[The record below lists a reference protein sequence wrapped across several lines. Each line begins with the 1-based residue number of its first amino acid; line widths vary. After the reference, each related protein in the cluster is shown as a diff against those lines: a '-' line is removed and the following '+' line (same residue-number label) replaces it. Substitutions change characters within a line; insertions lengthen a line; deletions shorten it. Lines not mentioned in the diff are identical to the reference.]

1 MEKENLDK
9 MQNEVLNLPT
19 QELQDKFYELVKL
32 KGFLEN
38 SFKQTAETLLDV
50 SKEMNEHTPS
60 HIFNN
65 VEKYDNNSFNA
76 GFVSGIKVVMKDF
89 SSKIDTLID
98 VLNEIKKELDNRGD
112 KANA

>member
-19 QELQDKFYELVKL
+19 EVLETKFNELIRL
-32 KGFLEN
+32 KSFLES

-50 SKEMNEHTPS
+50 SRDMDKHSPS
-60 HIFNN
+60 YIFNN

-76 GFVSGIKVVMKDF
+76 GFVSGIKIVMKDF
-89 SSKIDTLID
+89 SSKIDTLIE
-98 VLNEIKKELDNRGD
+98 VLTEIQNELEKRSD

>member
-32 KGFLEN
+32 KSFLERT
-38 SFKQTAETLLDV
+38 FKQTAETLMDV
-50 SKEMNEHTPS
+50 SIDMDKHSPS

-98 VLNEIKKELDNRGD
+98 ILNEIKKELDNRGD